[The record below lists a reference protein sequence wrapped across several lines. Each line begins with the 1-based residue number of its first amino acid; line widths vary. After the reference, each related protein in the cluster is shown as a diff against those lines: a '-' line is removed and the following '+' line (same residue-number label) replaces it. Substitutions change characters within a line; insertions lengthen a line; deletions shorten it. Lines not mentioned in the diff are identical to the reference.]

1 VRFTF
6 ALARLSRS
14 QRCHQYHFVGSV
26 KYRGFKHIFVYQFTI
41 NRNKTPAIRNSEL
54 LRQHPHAAVIWQ
66 INITRIFGAALRQV
80 FAERIAGKASMTS
93 GLTTVQQVSQW
104 VEQCVI
110 DLSLCPFAGVPYRA
124 GKGRIVVCDSP
135 LEVDFLARIES
146 ELIQLLDDPGLAETT
161 LIAAENALP
170 DFLDFN
176 DFLADVEELL
186 RVDDRESSFQVAS
199 FHPQYRFAGVDA
211 SDLGNYTNRSP
222 FPVVQ
227 WLQADSVAKAV
238 ASTDT
243 LGIPDANIERLKAM
257 GAAECR
263 QRFPWVKQ

>member
-124 GKGRIVVCDSP
+124 GKVRIVVCDSP
-135 LEVDFLARIES
+135 LEVA
-146 ELIQLLDDPGLAETT
+146 QK
-161 LIAAENALP
+161 ALP

-176 DFLADVEELL
+176 DFLADVEALL
-186 RVDDRESSFQVAS
+186 RVDDRHLDFQMAS

-211 SDLGNYTNRSP
+211 DDIGNYTNRSP

-243 LGIPDANIERLKAM
+243 LGIPDANIKRLKAM